1 MSMWEGERFRDRRQ
15 AGQLLAEQLRAVP
28 LVRPVVLAI
37 PRGGV
42 VVGAALAQALGAE
55 LDVILSRKLRAPF
68 QPEYALGAVAED
80 GSIILNPDALQLIR
94 DLEEYLEAERQY
106 QLQEIAERQKLVR
119 AIRPAAEVEGR
130 SVIITDD
137 GVATGSTALAALQ
150 TVRARHPRELILA
163 VPVGPPER
171 LRALARHCDRVAYLL
186 APEDFQAVG
195 QYYVHFEPVDDM
207 EMAQILRSAQQN
219 QPSQNTAGDAR

>member
-1 MSMWEGERFRDRRQ
+1 MSNWNGERFEDRQQ
-15 AGQLLAEQLRAVP
+15 AGLLLAERLRDVP

-42 VVGAALAQALGAE
+42 VVGAALSQALGAE

-68 QPEYALGAVAED
+68 QPEYALGAIAED

-94 DLEEYLEAERQY
+94 DIEEYLEAERQY
-106 QLQEIAERQKLVR
+106 QLQEIARRQKLIR
-119 AIRPAAEVEGR
+119 SIRPAADVEGR
-130 SVIITDD
+130 TVIITDD

-150 TVRARHPRELILA
+150 TVQVRHPHDLILA

-171 LRALARHCDRVAYLL
+171 LRALARHCDRLIYLL
-186 APEDFQAVG
+186 APADFHAVG
-195 QYYVHFEPVDDM
+195 QYYQRFEPVEDSEVVDL
-207 EMAQILRSAQQN
+207 LRTAYQRYQQE
-219 QPSQNTAGDAR
+219 SGSSG

>member
-1 MSMWEGERFRDRRQ
+1 MTTWEGERFWDRQQ
-15 AGQLLAEQLRAVP
+15 AGQLLAERLRDVP

-42 VVGAALAQALGAE
+42 VVGAALSQALGAE

-68 QPEYALGAVAED
+68 QPEYALGAIAED
-80 GSIILNPDALQLIR
+80 GNIILNPDALQLVR
-94 DLEEYLEAERQY
+94 DIEDYLEAERQY
-106 QLQEIAERQKLVR
+106 QLQEIARRQKLIR
-119 AIRPAAEVEGR
+119 IIRPAAEVEGR

-137 GVATGSTALAALQ
+137 GIATGSTALAALQ
-150 TVRARHPRELILA
+150 TVRARRPRELILA

-171 LRALARHCDRVAYLL
+171 LRALARHCDRIVYLL

-195 QYYVHFEPVDDM
+195 QYYVHFEPVDDT
-207 EMAQILRSAQQN
+207 EMVQILRSAQQHP
-219 QPSQNTAGDAR
+219 PSQNATSGGA

>member
-1 MSMWEGERFRDRRQ
+1 MSIWEGERFRDRRQ

-68 QPEYALGAVAED
+68 QPEYALGAIAED
-80 GSIILNPDALQLIR
+80 GSIILNPDALHLIR
-94 DLEEYLEAERQY
+94 DIEEYLEAERQY

-171 LRALARHCDRVAYLL
+171 LRALARHCDRIVYLL

-195 QYYVHFEPVDDM
+195 QYYVHFEPVDDA
-207 EMAQILRSAQQN
+207 EMVQILRSAQQN
-219 QPSQNTAGDAR
+219 HRSQNMTGDVG